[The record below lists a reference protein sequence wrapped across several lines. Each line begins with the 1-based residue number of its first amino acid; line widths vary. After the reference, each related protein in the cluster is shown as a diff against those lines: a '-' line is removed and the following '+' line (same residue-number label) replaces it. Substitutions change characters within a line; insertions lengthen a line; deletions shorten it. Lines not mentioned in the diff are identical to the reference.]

1 MIISTIVLLSLIAL
15 TAAFVVFRVSESR
28 FEKRAFNELRTRL
41 DQHAE
46 ELYTALV
53 MGGIPLSWRRFVVAL
68 VHEVGHELVHFMVS
82 GLRAVER
89 PLARLSYRLRV
100 SAPKT
105 GAAPVSE
112 FLKTI
117 TPDRT
122 SNSEFQ
128 QKSV

>member
-1 MIISTIVLLSLIAL
+1 MLASSIVLVVTL
-15 TAAFVVFRVSESR
+15 AAGLGYTWFRRVEEAR
-28 FEKRAFNELRTRL
+28 GVRVYADTRAQL
-41 DQHAE
+41 DIFAE
-46 ELYTALV
+46 ELWRAAVL
-53 MGGIPLSWRRFVVAL
+53 GGIPLSWRHRAQAL
-68 VHEVGHELVHFMVS
+68 AHEVGHEGVHMAVTL
-82 GLRAVER
+82 LRAIEA
-89 PLARLSYRLRV
+89 PLSRLSYRMRV

-122 SNSEFQ
+122 GGDFQ

>member
-1 MIISTIVLLSLIAL
+1 M
-15 TAAFVVFRVSESR
+15 RVYADM
-28 FEKRAFNELRTRL
+28 RAQL
-41 DQHAE
+41 DTFAE
-46 ELYTALV
+46 ELWRAAVL
-53 MGGIPLSWRRFVVAL
+53 GGIPLSWRQRAQAI
-68 VHEVGHELVHFMVS
+68 VHELGHESVHAAVTV
-82 GLRAVER
+82 LRSIEA
-89 PLARLSYRLRV
+89 PLSRLSYRMRV

-122 SNSEFQ
+122 SGDFQ